1 MSRRFVILG
10 NPENR
15 RVTLFQEALARQQ
28 LPAAQVV
35 SWLQFLTEGTL
46 PFGSEPAF
54 VRVDSFGENFAVQRL
69 LLERGGVPEA
79 RSLEER
85 HGELVE
91 PAKAHEGFRAA
102 LRQLEVLFAKEP
114 EWDVLNVPSEI
125 DELFDKRRTSRR
137 YRDAG
142 IPVPEVMEDAPV
154 DPSALLDA
162 CRRHGWD
169 EAFVKLSC
177 GSSASCLAHVELGK
191 TGVLVRTSLEWDA
204 PRWFNNLKVRHLRRA
219 TEIDRALGFI
229 LSQGAHVERGVPKAR
244 LGDAF
249 FDLRVLCIA
258 HEPRFIV
265 VRQNVLPITNLHLG
279 GFRGDLSVLK
289 EKVSADAWEAAMETC
304 RKVAR
309 LYRSL
314 HVGID
319 LMFEPDLQAHRVLEA
334 NAFGDLLP
342 NLTREGLD
350 VWEWQIR
357 EALRHPPTG
366 RWLHGA
372 S

>member
-1 MSRRFVILG
+1 MRRRFVILG

-28 LPAAQVV
+28 QPQAQVV
-35 SWLQFLTEGTL
+35 SWLQFLRDGAL

-54 VRVDSFGENFAVQRL
+54 VRVDSFGENFAVHRL
-69 LLERGGVPEA
+69 LLERGGVAEA
-79 RSLEER
+79 RTLEER
-85 HGELVE
+85 HGEVFE

-102 LRQLEVLFAKEP
+102 LRALEARFAKEP
-114 EWDVLNVPSEI
+114 EWDALNVPSEI

-142 IPVPEVMEDAPV
+142 IPVPEVMEDAPLE
-154 DPSALLDA
+154 PSSLLEA
-162 CRRHGWD
+162 CRQRGWD
-169 EAFVKLSC
+169 EAFVKLSS

-204 PRWFNNLKVRHLRRA
+204 PRWFNNLKVRHLRRPA
-219 TEIDRALGFI
+219 EIDRALGFI

-258 HEPRFIV
+258 HEPRFVV

-279 GFRGDLSVLK
+279 GFRGDLAVLK

-304 RKVAR
+304 RQVAR

-319 LMFEPDLQAHRVLEA
+319 LMFEADFHGHRVLEA

-342 NLTREGLD
+342 NLTLDGLD
-350 VWEWQIR
+350 VWEWQLR
-357 EALRHPPTG
+357 EARRRESGGP
-366 RWLHGA
+366 
-372 S
+372 

>member
-10 NPENR
+10 NPESR
-15 RVTLFQEALARQQ
+15 RVTLFQAALTRQQ
-28 LPAAQVV
+28 LPSAQVV
-35 SWLQFLTEGTL
+35 SWLQFLSEGA
-46 PFGSEPAF
+46 PGFGSGSAL
-54 VRVDSFGENFAVQRL
+54 VRVDSFGENFEVQRR
-69 LLERGGVPEA
+69 LLERGGVPGA
-79 RSLEER
+79 RTLEER
-85 HGELVE
+85 HGEVFE
-91 PAKAHEGFRAA
+91 PARAHEGFRAA
-102 LRQLEVLFAKEP
+102 LRHLEGLFAEQP
-114 EWDVLNVPSEI
+114 QWDVLNVPSEI

-142 IPVPEVMEDAPV
+142 IPVPEAIDDVSL

-162 CRRHGWD
+162 CRERGWD
-169 EAFVKLSC
+169 EAYVKLSS
-177 GSSASCLAHVELGK
+177 GSSASCLAHVEFGK
-191 TGVLVRTSLEWDA
+191 SGVLVRTSLEWDA

-219 TEIDRALGFI
+219 AEIDRALGFI
-229 LSQGAHVERGVPKAR
+229 LSQGAHVEQGIAKAR

-279 GFRGDLSVLK
+279 GFRGELSALK
-289 EKVSADAWEAAMETC
+289 EKVDAEAWGAAMETC

-319 LMFEPDLQAHRVLEA
+319 LMFEADFRSHRVLEA

-342 NLTREGLD
+342 NLSVDGLD

-357 EALRHPPTG
+357 EALRHAETG
-366 RWLHGA
+366 RWLRG
-372 S
+372 SS

>member
-28 LPAAQVV
+28 LAPAQVV
-35 SWLQFLTEGTL
+35 SWAQFLADGAL
-46 PFGSEPAF
+46 PFGSAAAL

-69 LLERGGVPEA
+69 LLERGGVA
-79 RSLEER
+79 NAATLEER
-85 HGELVE
+85 HGEVFE
-91 PAKAHEGFRAA
+91 PARAHEGFRAA
-102 LRQLEVLFAKEP
+102 LRQLEALFAKEAQW
-114 EWDVLNVPSEI
+114 ELLNVPSEI

-142 IPVPEVMEDAPV
+142 IPVPEVMEDVPLEPA
-154 DPSALLDA
+154 ALIDA
-162 CRRHGWD
+162 CRQRGWD
-169 EAFVKLSC
+169 EAFVKLSS
-177 GSSASCLAHVELGK
+177 GSSASCLAQVELGK

-219 TEIDRALGFI
+219 NEIDRALGFI
-229 LSQGAHVERGVPKAR
+229 LSQGAHVERGIPKAR
-244 LGDAF
+244 LGEAF

-279 GFRGDLSVLK
+279 GFRGDLAVLK
-289 EKVSADAWEAAMETC
+289 EKVSADAWDAAMETC

-319 LMFEPDLQAHRVLEA
+319 LMFEADLRGHRVLEA

-342 NLTREGLD
+342 NLTLDGLD

-357 EALRHPPTG
+357 EALRDQLG
-366 RWLHGA
+366 G